1 VSKYHTTK
9 AYGDCEGPLG
19 FPMRSDCAQELEAE
33 IDALPADCK
42 ELIQDGPM
50 RITCMAKGLET
61 IEGERADVSTVTT
74 EAVDRDGEV
83 IMALGGDW
91 GQFRKN
97 PVVPFAHDYRSLP
110 VGRALWVKRTSVGGV
125 NRGWIA
131 KTQYTPAPEGWA
143 APWLPDAV
151 WHMVKSGD
159 LPGKSIGFI
168 PREVRA
174 PSESEKR
181 ARPELASVSRVI
193 TKWLALE
200 YSVVPVQSNPD
211 AIVQAISKSAAGAL
225 LTPAL
230 EAWGIIIPDVKD
242 FSLDS
247 ATEAEPEI
255 EVPAYE
261 PRIVD
266 PSWTRKQ
273 VAAMAAR
280 AFSRG
285 QHRAEAPRVNLA
297 TKFFGK
303 V

>member
-1 VSKYHTTK
+1 MSKYHSTK

-19 FPMRSDCAQELEAE
+19 FPMRSDCAKDLEDE
-33 IDALPADCK
+33 IEALPSDCK
-42 ELIQDGPM
+42 ELIQDGPL
-50 RITCMAKGLET
+50 RITCAAKGIET

-74 EAVDRDGEV
+74 EAVDRDSEV
-83 IMALGGDW
+83 VLAFGGDW

-110 VGRALWVKRTSVGGV
+110 VGRCLWVKRA
-125 NRGWIA
+125 NAPRGWIA
-131 KTQYTPAPEGWA
+131 KTQYTAAPEGWT
-143 APWLPDAV
+143 APWLPEAV
-151 WHMVKSGD
+151 WHMVRSGD

-174 PSESEKR
+174 PSRSEIDV
-181 ARPELASVSRVI
+181 RPEFANVSRVI

-200 YSVVPVQSNPD
+200 YSVVPAQSNPD
-211 AIVQAISKSAAGAL
+211 ALVQAVSKSAAGAL
-225 LTPAL
+225 LAPAL
-230 EAWGIIIPDVKD
+230 EAWGIVIPEGRAIPA
-242 FSLDS
+242 
-247 ATEAEPEI
+247 ATEAAI
-255 EVPAYE
+255 ELPAYE

-266 PSWTRKQ
+266 PSWTRTQ
-273 VAAMAAR
+273 IAAMAIR
-280 AFSRG
+280 AFGRG